1 MSKYDFDKA
10 NDYIE
15 SLYKEQGVDRDKY
28 IDETEFKDF
37 IPVVDQDVSRM
48 MQVLIKLLKPKNILE
63 IGTSIGYSTVSFAK
77 AVKEYGGKVTTI
89 ELDEKVAQQAIKNF
103 EREGVS
109 QIIEVKIEDA
119 CKIIPQLH
127 DKFDVIFQDVG
138 GKELYPLLFNDCIRL
153 LKTGGLLLSED
164 TLLQFKST
172 LKQTS
177 YIEPLNKFNKMV
189 AESEHLESTI
199 IPIGDG
205 LTVAVKNC

>member
-48 MQVLIKLLKPKNILE
+48 IQVLVKIVKPKKILE

-89 ELDEKVAQQAIKNF
+89 ELDEKVAQQALKNF
-103 EREGVS
+103 EAQGVAE
-109 QIIEVKIEDA
+109 IIDMKVGDA
-119 CKIIPQLH
+119 CEILPKINEE
-127 DKFDVIFQDVG
+127 FDIIF
-138 GKELYPLLFNDCIRL
+138 N
-153 LKTGGLLLSED
+153 
-164 TLLQFKST
+164 
-172 LKQTS
+172 
-177 YIEPLNKFNKMV
+177 
-189 AESEHLESTI
+189 
-199 IPIGDG
+199 
-205 LTVAVKNC
+205 